1 MKASMKS
8 SLLGLGISVT
18 VVPAVAMF
26 AFIALMG
33 SDIVKTANSEFRAA
47 ALEAARQ
54 ATVDIRQMCD
64 VIEISDDVA
73 TEAAKSIISEEIGKL
88 GKISVASK
96 PTSFSV
102 FPLKSPEAKQIVA
115 ARLIRMGNDEIS
127 PDDFDGKLPK
137 LLESLKARLFC
148 DISVYSPIPESDFF
162 VNVASTLTYPTG
174 ESYAG
179 GTVSPKD
186 GGGLGALFAKTLETK
201 SPAGGLVKIN
211 SEHYSAN
218 CIPLERDDGQI
229 GAIAVFGSP
238 MPAVAELE
246 KYLQNSNVGETGS
259 VWVIDISDPLSPALT
274 VSRDNSATGKIEDDP
289 IEARR
294 AFLRQIIEKSKN
306 LRDGEI
312 GVETVNIPSKDR
324 RRDIVRLVTYTNYK
338 PWKRIIGTSLD
349 ADEFSGSETALLSQI
364 DSFSKTIVYVGAVFT
379 VLAIGISWILASQMS
394 RPLKILRRVAQH
406 HSRGNMAAAES
417 ELAAYRDRGGARIAE
432 FDSLILAIYDMT
444 IGLSDLIKSIRDD
457 GEYVADGAV
466 QISELARSLESISH
480 SEVASMRRV
489 AATGKSIS
497 FSADAINRAARSSAA
512 RVRKT
517 LDSSRE
523 GGDNLLLLKRNYD
536 ALFAATENVAERLS
550 VINGNAEK
558 ITAVV
563 TAIGEINKR
572 TNLLSLNASIE
583 AEKAGEVGLG
593 FAVVARQIRRLA
605 DKTSKAASDIENAVR
620 QMQSAVNSG
629 VMEMDRFGASMRQS
643 LKIILETADS
653 LSRVV
658 GDIEGVGP
666 KFENIAGRIA
676 GMSDSARRI
685 SETMTELSANSER
698 MRDTVFEFK
707 SATSSLDAT
716 SDSLLDEVSRFKTA
730 REGGIA
736 RK

>member
-1 MKASMKS
+1 MKS

-218 CIPLERDDGQI
+218 CVPLERDDGQI
-229 GAIAVFGSP
+229 GAVAVFGSP

-259 VWVIDISDPLSPALT
+259 VWVIDISDPSSPALT
-274 VSRDNSATGKIEDDP
+274 VSRDNSAAGKIEDDP

-294 AFLRQIIEKSKN
+294 AFLRQIIEKSQN

-394 RPLKILRRVAQH
+394 MPLKILRRVARH

-497 FSADAINRAARSSAA
+497 FSA
-512 RVRKT
+512 
-517 LDSSRE
+517 E
-523 GGDNLLLLKRNYD
+523 
-536 ALFAATENVAERLS
+536 

-730 REGGIA
+730 GEGGVA

>member
-218 CIPLERDDGQI
+218 CVPLERDDGQI
-229 GAIAVFGSP
+229 GAVAVFGSP

-259 VWVIDISDPLSPALT
+259 VWVIDISDPSSPALT
-274 VSRDNSATGKIEDDP
+274 VSRDNSAAGKIEDDP

-294 AFLRQIIEKSKN
+294 AFLRQIIEKSQN

-394 RPLKILRRVAQH
+394 RPLKILRRVARH

-583 AEKAGEVGLG
+583 AEKAGAAGVG
-593 FAVVARQIRRLA
+593 FAVVAREVGRLA
-605 DKTSKAASDIENAVR
+605 EQTAAAADDIENIVKDTRTAVASDVSEMEKFSDEVR
-620 QMQSAVNSG
+620 AGGAEISRIISEMDDLAARIQTVAPHAARLAENVRSQRAELSKMSDTMSGLDDILKRSAVLRRG
-629 VMEMDRFGASMRQS
+629 IV
-643 LKIILETADS
+643 
-653 LSRVV
+653 
-658 GDIEGVGP
+658 
-666 KFENIAGRIA
+666 AGGSKLREA
-676 GMSDSARRI
+676 
-685 SETMTELSANSER
+685 SER
-698 MRDTVFEFK
+698 LS
-707 SATSSLDAT
+707 SALRGFGERGDA
-716 SDSLLDEVSRFKTA
+716 
-730 REGGIA
+730 
-736 RK
+736 